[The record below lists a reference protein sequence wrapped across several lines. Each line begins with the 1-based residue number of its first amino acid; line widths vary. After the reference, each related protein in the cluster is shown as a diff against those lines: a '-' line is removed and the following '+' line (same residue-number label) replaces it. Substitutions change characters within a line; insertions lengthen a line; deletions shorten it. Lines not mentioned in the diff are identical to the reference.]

1 MWFSISFLENI
12 VNFYFI
18 LTWCDHKGFWGSKP
32 KKMNKRKALWW
43 KAKVWNPSLMEQY
56 HQPLKAKH
64 NKALPIDG
72 DGKGRC
78 GLLWLF
84 FSLFVFLQVMSN
96 ASFIVQWRSLCSRFF
111 IQGCLVMLLVLH
123 YYFVGLQSRRIS
135 RQKKWLTK
143 NLVM

>member
-1 MWFSISFLENI
+1 
-12 VNFYFI
+12 
-18 LTWCDHKGFWGSKP
+18 
-32 KKMNKRKALWW
+32 
-43 KAKVWNPSLMEQY
+43 MEQY

-135 RQKKWLTK
+135 RQKK
-143 NLVM
+143 